1 MSLLQLPLDMLPG
14 GSIAIN
20 DRLSMRICDDTL
32 VYFHYLDPVYSHPF
46 PDVAHRDRAIAMF
59 LDFGTAT
66 ASQLARAH
74 GLSLRTVGRALKARR
89 QGLHDS
95 FPPPPAAR
103 ARTVLKDPPQRQ
115 RARRHAALRQQL
127 APGRGRSRREPSN
140 RVPLPPRRP
149 PAWRARRARRRPAA
163 TGGTSRGQAPQAVSR
178 SARNQLDAAAPLGM
192 ATCNVAGRMAASI
205 GGPGP
210 APPRFEAVET
220 VARGGVLTALPALLQ
235 AGLLSDRDRLGP
247 VAGYYGQRAVLLLQ
261 AFLLLARVRNPERLR
276 YEQPG
281 EWGRL
286 LGLDRSCAPDT
297 LRRKLG
303 ELAGGEDAVQAWREQ
318 LARQW
323 VSAAADDVA
332 TLFVDGHVQV
342 YHGQANL
349 PKHFVSRDRLKLP
362 AAAGYWVH
370 APGGAPLLCL
380 HQQVDPGMVAELR
393 SAIVPQLEALG
404 LLEPW
409 LGAGQQEP
417 RLTLAFDREGWS
429 PQLFA
434 ALQARG
440 IACVTWRKGPQQERW
455 LDAEF
460 RAAEIPLRT
469 PFGEEI
475 GRGCLAERAM
485 SLLPSKVT
493 VRVRE
498 IRFWINERQPPA
510 GRSGQRRKA
519 RSQAGKP
526 PAGPAPAIDRHD
538 PPHHARGA
546 GRGPAAVALEPGG
559 QFQVDAP
566 GIRSRHA
573 GGACDRGGRGRHEG
587 GESGIARDRERPEE
601 AEGQV
606 RSAAPPAGAAG
617 PQEHAESARGA
628 AEGQGGDPGGREG
641 HRGPGTG
648 PQFHALAR
656 AGRRAA
662 GRAPPAGAARHPARP
677 AGRPAH
683 DRLPGRDRDGIRPRA
698 ASRQARGGAR
708 PGAGTAAVRREPA
721 ARPRSRHAHGAAA
734 AHRLPGP
741 RRGRRP
747 TDRAAQ
753 PHQDHL
759 SRHVPAARLRD
770 PARPRPRKP
779 IRAFQKLTLKCYE
792 NGKSG
797 ARELACRI
805 EFCYTP
811 KHGRWLNI
819 AENELS
825 AMTRQCLSGRRIGD
839 LGTLQ
844 SEIAAWSTD
853 VNDRQRGVDWR
864 MTIADARCNLK
875 SIYPKI
881 MQ

>member
-46 PDVAHRDRAIAMF
+46 PAVPHRDRAIAMF

-115 RARRHAALRQQL
+115 RAADMLLSGSSLRQVADALGVSHQTVFRYRL
-127 APGRGRSRREPSN
+127 AGRLPG
-140 RVPLPPRRP
+140 VPGGLAADPP
-149 PAWRARRARRRPAA
+149 RPAA
-163 TGGTSRGQAPQAVSR
+163 PAAEQAPQAVSR

-205 GGPGP
+205 GGLGP

-276 YEQPG
+276 YELPG

-380 HQQVDPGMVAELR
+380 HKQVDPGMVAELR

-475 GRGCLAERAM
+475 GRGCLQEN
-485 SLLPSKVT
+485 SKV
-493 VRVRE
+493 RVD
-498 IRFWINERQPPA
+498 
-510 GRSGQRRKA
+510 RK
-519 RSQAGKP
+519 G
-526 PAGPAPAIDRHD
+526 
-538 PPHHARGA
+538 
-546 GRGPAAVALEPGG
+546 
-559 QFQVDAP
+559 
-566 GIRSRHA
+566 SR
-573 GGACDRGGRGRHEG
+573 
-587 GESGIARDRERPEE
+587 
-601 AEGQV
+601 
-606 RSAAPPAGAAG
+606 
-617 PQEHAESARGA
+617 
-628 AEGQGGDPGGREG
+628 
-641 HRGPGTG
+641 
-648 PQFHALAR
+648 
-656 AGRRAA
+656 
-662 GRAPPAGAARHPARP
+662 
-677 AGRPAH
+677 
-683 DRLPGRDRDGIRPRA
+683 
-698 ASRQARGGAR
+698 
-708 PGAGTAAVRREPA
+708 
-721 ARPRSRHAHGAAA
+721 
-734 AHRLPGP
+734 
-741 RRGRRP
+741 
-747 TDRAAQ
+747 
-753 PHQDHL
+753 
-759 SRHVPAARLRD
+759 
-770 PARPRPRKP
+770 
-779 IRAFQKLTLKCYE
+779 
-792 NGKSG
+792 
-797 ARELACRI
+797 
-805 EFCYTP
+805 
-811 KHGRWLNI
+811 
-819 AENELS
+819 
-825 AMTRQCLSGRRIGD
+825 
-839 LGTLQ
+839 LG
-844 SEIAAWSTD
+844 
-853 VNDRQRGVDWR
+853 
-864 MTIADARCNLK
+864 
-875 SIYPKI
+875 
-881 MQ
+881 

>member
-1 MSLLQLPLDMLPG
+1 
-14 GSIAIN
+14 
-20 DRLSMRICDDTL
+20 
-32 VYFHYLDPVYSHPF
+32 
-46 PDVAHRDRAIAMF
+46 
-59 LDFGTAT
+59 
-66 ASQLARAH
+66 
-74 GLSLRTVGRALKARR
+74 
-89 QGLHDS
+89 
-95 FPPPPAAR
+95 
-103 ARTVLKDPPQRQ
+103 
-115 RARRHAALRQQL
+115 
-127 APGRGRSRREPSN
+127 
-140 RVPLPPRRP
+140 
-149 PAWRARRARRRPAA
+149 
-163 TGGTSRGQAPQAVSR
+163 
-178 SARNQLDAAAPLGM
+178 
-192 ATCNVAGRMAASI
+192 MAASI

-235 AGLLSDRDRLGP
+235 AGLLSHRDRLGP

-261 AFLLLARVRNPERLR
+261 AFLVLARVRNPERLR

-323 VSAAADDVA
+323 VSAVADDVA

-493 VRVRE
+493 VRE

-526 PAGPAPAIDRHD
+526 PAGRRQPSIVTTHPAMPAEQV
-538 PPHHARGA
+538 A
-546 GRGPAAVALEPGG
+546 GLL
-559 QFQVDAP
+559 
-566 GIRSRHA
+566 RSRWSQEANFKWMRQEYGLDTLAEHATEEVA
-573 GGACDRGGRGRHEG
+573 GGTRVVNPG
-587 GESGIARDRERPEE
+587 SREIGKGLKRLK
-601 AEGQV
+601 
-606 RSAAPPAGAAG
+606 
-617 PQEHAESARGA
+617 ARGA
-628 AEGQGGDPGGREG
+628 APQKPRAGADPGGLLDGLRMIACRAETAMASVLAPHLG
-641 HRGPGTG
+641 KPAEVR
-648 PQFHALAR
+648 ALAR
-656 AGRRAA
+656 ALLQS
-662 GRAPPAGAARHPARP
+662 
-677 AGRPAH
+677 
-683 DRLPGRDRDGIRPRA
+683 D
-698 ASRQARGGAR
+698 ASLR
-708 PGAGTAAVRREPA
+708 PGPA
-721 ARPRSRHAHGAAA
+721 PES
-734 AHRLPGP
+734 PSGP
-741 RRGRRP
+741 
-747 TDRAAQ
+747 
-753 PHQDHL
+753 
-759 SRHVPAARLRD
+759 S
-770 PARPRPRKP
+770 K
-779 IRAFQKLTLKCYE
+779 
-792 NGKSG
+792 N
-797 ARELACRI
+797 
-805 EFCYTP
+805 
-811 KHGRWLNI
+811 
-819 AENELS
+819 
-825 AMTRQCLSGRRIGD
+825 
-839 LGTLQ
+839 
-844 SEIAAWSTD
+844 
-853 VNDRQRGVDWR
+853 
-864 MTIADARCNLK
+864 
-875 SIYPKI
+875 
-881 MQ
+881 

>member
-46 PDVAHRDRAIAMF
+46 PDVPHRDRAIAMF

-89 QGLHDS
+89 HGLHDS

-103 ARTVLKDPPQRQ
+103 ARTVLKDPPQ
-115 RARRHAALRQQL
+115 
-127 APGRGRSRREPSN
+127 
-140 RVPLPPRRP
+140 
-149 PAWRARRARRRPAA
+149 PAA
-163 TGGTSRGQAPQAVSR
+163 PAAEQAPQAVSR

-205 GGPGP
+205 GGLGP

-247 VAGYYGQRAVLLLQ
+247 VPGYYGQRAVLLLQ

-380 HQQVDPGMVAELR
+380 HQQVDPGMVAKLR

-460 RAAEIPLRT
+460 RAAEIPLRP

-475 GRGCLAERAM
+475 GR
-485 SLLPSKVT
+485 
-493 VRVRE
+493 
-498 IRFWINERQPPA
+498 
-510 GRSGQRRKA
+510 
-519 RSQAGKP
+519 
-526 PAGPAPAIDRHD
+526 
-538 PPHHARGA
+538 
-546 GRGPAAVALEPGG
+546 
-559 QFQVDAP
+559 
-566 GIRSRHA
+566 
-573 GGACDRGGRGRHEG
+573 
-587 GESGIARDRERPEE
+587 
-601 AEGQV
+601 
-606 RSAAPPAGAAG
+606 AGA
-617 PQEHAESARGA
+617 S
-628 AEGQGGDPGGREG
+628 
-641 HRGPGTG
+641 HRSSRPT
-648 PQFHALAR
+648 
-656 AGRRAA
+656 
-662 GRAPPAGAARHPARP
+662 PPC
-677 AGRPAH
+677 
-683 DRLPGRDRDGIRPRA
+683 
-698 ASRQARGGAR
+698 
-708 PGAGTAAVRREPA
+708 
-721 ARPRSRHAHGAAA
+721 PRSRSRACCGRAGARRPISSGCA
-734 AHRLPGP
+734 RNTVSTRSRSMRP
-741 RRGRRP
+741 RRS
-747 TDRAAQ
+747 RAA
-753 PHQDHL
+753 
-759 SRHVPAARLRD
+759 
-770 PARPRPRKP
+770 
-779 IRAFQKLTLKCYE
+779 
-792 NGKSG
+792 
-797 ARELACRI
+797 
-805 EFCYTP
+805 
-811 KHGRWLNI
+811 
-819 AENELS
+819 
-825 AMTRQCLSGRRIGD
+825 
-839 LGTLQ
+839 
-844 SEIAAWSTD
+844 
-853 VNDRQRGVDWR
+853 RGW
-864 MTIADARCNLK
+864 
-875 SIYPKI
+875 
-881 MQ
+881 

>member
-46 PDVAHRDRAIAMF
+46 PDVPHRDRAIAMF

-89 QGLHDS
+89 HGLHDS

-115 RARRHAALRQQL
+115 RAADMLLSGSSLRQVADAL
-127 APGRGRSRREPSN
+127 G
-140 RVPLPPRRP
+140 
-149 PAWRARRARRRPAA
+149 
-163 TGGTSRGQAPQAVSR
+163 VSH
-178 SARNQLDAAAPLGM
+178 Q
-192 ATCNVAGRMAASI
+192 
-205 GGPGP
+205 
-210 APPRFEAVET
+210 T
-220 VARGGVLTALPALLQ
+220 V
-235 AGLLSDRDRLGP
+235 
-247 VAGYYGQRAVLLLQ
+247 
-261 AFLLLARVRNPERLR
+261 FR
-276 YEQPG
+276 Y
-281 EWGRL
+281 R
-286 LGLDRSCAPDT
+286 
-297 LRRKLG
+297 
-303 ELAGGEDAVQAWREQ
+303 LAGGEDAVQAWREQ

-380 HQQVDPGMVAELR
+380 HKQVDPGMVAELR

-493 VRVRE
+493 VRE

-526 PAGPAPAIDRHD
+526 PAGRRQPSIVTTHPTMPAEQV
-538 PPHHARGA
+538 A
-546 GRGPAAVALEPGG
+546 GLL
-559 QFQVDAP
+559 
-566 GIRSRHA
+566 RSRWSQEANFKWMRQEYGLDTLAEHATEEVA
-573 GGACDRGGRGRHEG
+573 GGTRVVNPGSREIGKGLKRLKARSGRLRRRQAQLGRKSTPKARAERQRVKAEIQAVEKDIAGLERARSSTPSHVLA
-587 GESGIARDRERPEE
+587 GELPEE
-601 AEGQV
+601 LRLRALPGARRGLLDGLRMIACRAETAMASVLAPHLGKPAEV
-606 RSAAPPAGAAG
+606 R
-617 PQEHAESARGA
+617 
-628 AEGQGGDPGGREG
+628 
-641 HRGPGTG
+641 
-648 PQFHALAR
+648 ALAR
-656 AGRRAA
+656 ALLQSDASLRPDPAA
-662 GRAPPAGAARHPARP
+662 GTLTVQLLHTACR
-677 AGRPAH
+677 AH
-683 DRLPGRDRDGIRPRA
+683 DEAVAPLIEQLNRTKTIYPGTSQRLVYEI
-698 ASRQARGGAR
+698 
-708 PGAGTAAVRREPA
+708 
-721 ARPRSRHAHGAAA
+721 
-734 AHRLPGP
+734 LPGP
-741 RRGRRP
+741 AP
-747 TDRAAQ
+747 ES
-753 PHQDHL
+753 P
-759 SRHVPAARLRD
+759 
-770 PARPRPRKP
+770 
-779 IRAFQKLTLKCYE
+779 
-792 NGKSG
+792 SG
-797 ARELACRI
+797 
-805 EFCYTP
+805 P
-811 KHGRWLNI
+811 SKN
-819 AENELS
+819 
-825 AMTRQCLSGRRIGD
+825 
-839 LGTLQ
+839 
-844 SEIAAWSTD
+844 
-853 VNDRQRGVDWR
+853 
-864 MTIADARCNLK
+864 
-875 SIYPKI
+875 
-881 MQ
+881 

>member
-46 PDVAHRDRAIAMF
+46 PDVPHRDRAIAMF

-89 QGLHDS
+89 HGLHDS
-95 FPPPPAAR
+95 FPPPPAGRGGLA
-103 ARTVLKDPPQRQ
+103 ADPP
-115 RARRHAALRQQL
+115 
-127 APGRGRSRREPSN
+127 
-140 RVPLPPRRP
+140 
-149 PAWRARRARRRPAA
+149 RPAA
-163 TGGTSRGQAPQAVSR
+163 PAAEQAPQAVSR
-178 SARNQLDAAAPLGM
+178 RARNQLNAAAPLGM

-220 VARGGVLTALPALLQ
+220 VARGGVLTALLQ

-380 HQQVDPGMVAELR
+380 HKQVDPGMVAELR

-475 GRGCLAERAM
+475 GRGCIAERAM

-493 VRVRE
+493 VRE

-526 PAGPAPAIDRHD
+526 PAGRRQPSIVTTHPTMPAEQV
-538 PPHHARGA
+538 A
-546 GRGPAAVALEPGG
+546 GLL
-559 QFQVDAP
+559 
-566 GIRSRHA
+566 RSRWSQEANFKWMRQEYGLDTLAEHATEEVA
-573 GGACDRGGRGRHEG
+573 GGTRVVNPGSREIGKGLKRLKARSGRLRRRQAQPGRKSTPKARAERQRVKAEIQAVEKDIAGLERARSSTPSHVLA
-587 GESGIARDRERPEE
+587 GELPEE
-601 AEGQV
+601 LRLRALPGARRGLLDGLRMIACRAETAMASVLAPHLGKPAEV
-606 RSAAPPAGAAG
+606 R
-617 PQEHAESARGA
+617 
-628 AEGQGGDPGGREG
+628 
-641 HRGPGTG
+641 
-648 PQFHALAR
+648 ALAR
-656 AGRRAA
+656 ALLQSDASLRPDPAA
-662 GRAPPAGAARHPARP
+662 GTLTVQLLHTACR
-677 AGRPAH
+677 AH
-683 DRLPGRDRDGIRPRA
+683 DEAVAPLIEQLNRTKTIYPGTSQRLVYEI
-698 ASRQARGGAR
+698 
-708 PGAGTAAVRREPA
+708 
-721 ARPRSRHAHGAAA
+721 
-734 AHRLPGP
+734 LPGP
-741 RRGRRP
+741 AP
-747 TDRAAQ
+747 ES
-753 PHQDHL
+753 P
-759 SRHVPAARLRD
+759 
-770 PARPRPRKP
+770 
-779 IRAFQKLTLKCYE
+779 
-792 NGKSG
+792 SG
-797 ARELACRI
+797 
-805 EFCYTP
+805 P
-811 KHGRWLNI
+811 SKN
-819 AENELS
+819 
-825 AMTRQCLSGRRIGD
+825 
-839 LGTLQ
+839 
-844 SEIAAWSTD
+844 
-853 VNDRQRGVDWR
+853 
-864 MTIADARCNLK
+864 
-875 SIYPKI
+875 
-881 MQ
+881 

>member
-46 PDVAHRDRAIAMF
+46 PAVPHRDRAIAMF

-115 RARRHAALRQQL
+115 RAADMLLSGSSLRQVADALGVSHQTVFRYRL
-127 APGRGRSRREPSN
+127 AGRLPG
-140 RVPLPPRRP
+140 VPGGLAADPP
-149 PAWRARRARRRPAA
+149 RPAA
-163 TGGTSRGQAPQAVSR
+163 PAAEQAPQAVSR

-276 YEQPG
+276 YELPG

-493 VRVRE
+493 VRE

-510 GRSGQRRKA
+510 GRRQPSIVTTHPTMPAEQVAGLLRSRWSQEANFKWMRQEYGLDTLAEHATEEVAGGTRVVNPGSREIGKGLKRLKA
-519 RSQAGKP
+519 RSGRLRRRQAQPGRKSTP
-526 PAGPAPAIDRHD
+526 K
-538 PPHHARGA
+538 ARA
-546 GRGPAAVALEPGG
+546 ERQRVKAEIQAVEK
-559 QFQVDAP
+559 D
-566 GIRSRHA
+566 
-573 GGACDRGGRGRHEG
+573 
-587 GESGIARDRERPEE
+587 IA
-601 AEGQV
+601 
-606 RSAAPPAGAAG
+606 
-617 PQEHAESARGA
+617 
-628 AEGQGGDPGGREG
+628 
-641 HRGPGTG
+641 GPGTG

-662 GRAPPAGAARHPARP
+662 GRAPPAGAARRPARP

-734 AHRLPGP
+734 AHRLPGS

-797 ARELACRI
+797 SVKVEPNRASPLEARR
-805 EFCYTP
+805 
-811 KHGRWLNI
+811 GRAPRRPRTQARTQARSRN
-819 AENELS
+819 LS
-825 AMTRQCLSGRRIGD
+825 C
-839 LGTLQ
+839 
-844 SEIAAWSTD
+844 
-853 VNDRQRGVDWR
+853 
-864 MTIADARCNLK
+864 
-875 SIYPKI
+875 
-881 MQ
+881 

>member
-46 PDVAHRDRAIAMF
+46 PDVPHRDRAIAMF

-115 RARRHAALRQQL
+115 RAADMLLSGSSLRQVADAL
-127 APGRGRSRREPSN
+127 G
-140 RVPLPPRRP
+140 
-149 PAWRARRARRRPAA
+149 
-163 TGGTSRGQAPQAVSR
+163 VSHQTVFR
-178 SARNQLDAAAPLGM
+178 YRL
-192 ATCNVAGRMAASI
+192 AGRLPGVPGGLAAD
-205 GGPGP
+205 
-210 APPRFEAVET
+210 PPRFEAVET

-276 YEQPG
+276 YELPG

-404 LLEPW
+404 LLEPC

-493 VRVRE
+493 VRE

-526 PAGPAPAIDRHD
+526 PAGRRQPSIVTTHPTMPAEQV
-538 PPHHARGA
+538 A
-546 GRGPAAVALEPGG
+546 GLL
-559 QFQVDAP
+559 
-566 GIRSRHA
+566 RSRWSQEANFKWMRQEYGLDTLAEHATEEVA
-573 GGACDRGGRGRHEG
+573 GGTRVVNPGSREIGKGLKRLKARSGRLRRRQAQPGRKSTPKARAERQRVKAEIQAVEKDIAGLERARSSTPSHVLA
-587 GESGIARDRERPEE
+587 GELPEE
-601 AEGQV
+601 LRLRALPGARRGLLDGLRMIACRAETAMASVLAPHLGKPAEV
-606 RSAAPPAGAAG
+606 R
-617 PQEHAESARGA
+617 
-628 AEGQGGDPGGREG
+628 
-641 HRGPGTG
+641 
-648 PQFHALAR
+648 ALAR
-656 AGRRAA
+656 ALLQSDASLRPDPAA
-662 GRAPPAGAARHPARP
+662 GTLTVQLLHTACR
-677 AGRPAH
+677 AH
-683 DRLPGRDRDGIRPRA
+683 DEAVAPLIEQLNRTKTIYPGTSQRLVYEI
-698 ASRQARGGAR
+698 
-708 PGAGTAAVRREPA
+708 
-721 ARPRSRHAHGAAA
+721 
-734 AHRLPGP
+734 LPGP
-741 RRGRRP
+741 AP
-747 TDRAAQ
+747 ES
-753 PHQDHL
+753 P
-759 SRHVPAARLRD
+759 
-770 PARPRPRKP
+770 
-779 IRAFQKLTLKCYE
+779 
-792 NGKSG
+792 SG
-797 ARELACRI
+797 
-805 EFCYTP
+805 P
-811 KHGRWLNI
+811 SKN
-819 AENELS
+819 
-825 AMTRQCLSGRRIGD
+825 
-839 LGTLQ
+839 
-844 SEIAAWSTD
+844 
-853 VNDRQRGVDWR
+853 
-864 MTIADARCNLK
+864 
-875 SIYPKI
+875 
-881 MQ
+881 

>member
-1 MSLLQLPLDMLPG
+1 MPG
-14 GSIAIN
+14 G
-20 DRLSMRICDDTL
+20 
-32 VYFHYLDPVYSHPF
+32 
-46 PDVAHRDRAIAMF
+46 
-59 LDFGTAT
+59 
-66 ASQLARAH
+66 LAA
-74 GLSLRTVGRALKARR
+74 
-89 QGLHDS
+89 
-95 FPPPPAAR
+95 
-103 ARTVLKDPPQRQ
+103 DPP
-115 RARRHAALRQQL
+115 
-127 APGRGRSRREPSN
+127 
-140 RVPLPPRRP
+140 
-149 PAWRARRARRRPAA
+149 RPAA
-163 TGGTSRGQAPQAVSR
+163 PAAEQAPQAVSR

-205 GGPGP
+205 GGLGP

-276 YEQPG
+276 YELPG

-380 HQQVDPGMVAELR
+380 HKQVDPGMVAELR

-475 GRGCLAERAM
+475 GRGCIAERAM

-493 VRVRE
+493 VRE

-526 PAGPAPAIDRHD
+526 PAGRRQPSIVTT

-641 HRGPGTG
+641 HRGLERARSSTPSHVLAGELPEELRLRALPGARRGLLDGLRMIACRAETAMASVLAPHLG
-648 PQFHALAR
+648 KPAEVRALAR
-656 AGRRAA
+656 ALLQSDASLRPDPAA
-662 GRAPPAGAARHPARP
+662 GTLTVQLLHTACR
-677 AGRPAH
+677 AH
-683 DRLPGRDRDGIRPRA
+683 DEAVAPLIEQLNRTKTIYPGTSQRLVYEI
-698 ASRQARGGAR
+698 
-708 PGAGTAAVRREPA
+708 
-721 ARPRSRHAHGAAA
+721 
-734 AHRLPGP
+734 LPGP
-741 RRGRRP
+741 AP
-747 TDRAAQ
+747 ES
-753 PHQDHL
+753 P
-759 SRHVPAARLRD
+759 
-770 PARPRPRKP
+770 
-779 IRAFQKLTLKCYE
+779 
-792 NGKSG
+792 SG
-797 ARELACRI
+797 
-805 EFCYTP
+805 P
-811 KHGRWLNI
+811 SKN
-819 AENELS
+819 
-825 AMTRQCLSGRRIGD
+825 
-839 LGTLQ
+839 
-844 SEIAAWSTD
+844 
-853 VNDRQRGVDWR
+853 
-864 MTIADARCNLK
+864 
-875 SIYPKI
+875 
-881 MQ
+881 